1 MSEEQIEQE
10 LRSTASAEEDYLAID
25 PRNEE
30 TVMLFLSLHTQWYRQ
45 WRDALHVNAWLGLR
59 YSAVRGALRELRV
72 SRKRRAVIFG
82 GIQAMEMAA
91 LPILN
96 GDGND

>member
-1 MSEEQIEQE
+1 MSPEQIEQE
-10 LRSTASAEEDYLAID
+10 LRTTPVEDECLAVD

-59 YSAVRGALRELRV
+59 YSAVRGALRELGV
-72 SRKRRAVIFG
+72 SRTRRAVIFG
-82 GIQAMEMAA
+82 GIQAMELAA

-96 GDGND
+96 GDTDG